1 MSEPPRAVRRFQGVA
16 LDALHNNDG
25 SELHP
30 AVREL
35 VGKALQGRVDR
46 RSVLRVLGWLGVS
59 VGTARAVLGAG
70 EAARGGPVG
79 PGASGAAQSGSAA
92 GAAVGPAGGPGPAAG
107 AARQT
112 PKSGGTL
119 RFVCSIQQM
128 TDPAA
133 TTWIEASNLFRN
145 SVEFLTYVD
154 SDNVTHPY
162 LAESWHPSEDLKTW
176 DFKLREGIKW
186 SNGDPF
192 TVADV
197 AFNIN
202 RWIAPRSLSPNRTT
216 FAAVT
221 GVETLDDLR
230 FRLHLSRPICSLP
243 EHLYAPTCPILHRR
257 FEEQGANWPR
267 NPIGTGPFQLTDYH
281 VSRIAVFKRR
291 PDYWGPPAYL
301 DEIRYLD
308 LGTEIATHIA
318 ALAAGQ
324 VDALYRVTIGEL
336 DLVKRFPSMQ
346 LLTEPSAQTLVMRMQ
361 QDQKPYNDVRVRRAV
376 QLSSDRERMMQLAY
390 RDQGVLGEHHHVAP
404 FHPDYFQ
411 LPPVKRDIAQA
422 RRLLAEAGY
431 PDGIDLTLALGNTQG
446 RYEQDTAQVLQQ
458 NCADAGIRLTLQV
471 MPAAQY
477 WTIWDKVPFG
487 MTYWGHRP
495 LGIMVLELAYRSHS
509 VWNESHFNNAQFD
522 AAIDRALGI
531 LDPHER
537 SKVMGEAQRILQE
550 QAIIVQAYFPKKFT
564 VVGAHVRDFRA
575 DPSDYYRMDKVW
587 LA

>member
-1 MSEPPRAVRRFQGVA
+1 MSEPPQAVKRAQGAA
-16 LDALHNNDG
+16 LDTLRNNDG

-35 VGKALQGRVDR
+35 ADKALLGRADR
-46 RSVLRVLGWLGVS
+46 RSVLRVLAWLGVS
-59 VGTARAVLGAG
+59 VVAARGVLGAT
-70 EAARGGPVG
+70 A
-79 PGASGAAQSGSAA
+79 GAGIEGQA
-92 GAAVGPAGGPGPAAG
+92 GAAVGPGAAG
-107 AARQT
+107 AAGQT

-128 TDPAA
+128 TDPAT

-145 SVEFLTYVD
+145 SVEYLTYVD

-176 DFKLREGIKW
+176 DFKLREGVKW

-202 RWIAPRSLSPNRTT
+202 RWIAPTSLSPNRTT
-216 FAAVT
+216 FAVIT
-221 GVETLDDLR
+221 GVERLDDLR
-230 FRLHLSRPICSLP
+230 FRLHLSRPVCSLP
-243 EHLYAPTCPILHRR
+243 EQLYAAQCPILHRK

-267 NPIGTGPFQLTDYH
+267 NPLGTGPFQLMEYH

-291 PDYWGPPAYL
+291 RDYWGAPAYL

-324 VDALYRVTIGEL
+324 VDALYRITIGEL

-361 QDQKPYNDVRVRRAV
+361 QDQKPYDDVRVRKAV
-376 QLSSDRERMMQLAY
+376 VLSSDREQMLRLAY

-404 FHPDYFQ
+404 FHPDYFR
-411 LPPVKRDIAQA
+411 LPPIKRDVAQA

-431 PDGIDLTLALGNTQG
+431 PDGIDLTLAVGNTQG

-471 MPAAQY
+471 MPPAQY

-487 MTYWGHRP
+487 ITYWAHRP
-495 LGIMVLELAYRSHS
+495 LGIMSLELAYRAHS
-509 VWNESHFNNAQFD
+509 VWNESHFNNPQFD
-522 AAIDRALGI
+522 AAIDRAQGI
-531 LDPHER
+531 LDPRER
-537 SKVMGEAQRILQE
+537 SVAMGEAERILQE
-550 QAIIVQAYFPKKFT
+550 EAIIVQAYFPKKFT
-564 VVGAHVRDFRA
+564 VVGTHVRGFRA
-575 DPSDYYRMDKVW
+575 DPQDYYRMDKVW